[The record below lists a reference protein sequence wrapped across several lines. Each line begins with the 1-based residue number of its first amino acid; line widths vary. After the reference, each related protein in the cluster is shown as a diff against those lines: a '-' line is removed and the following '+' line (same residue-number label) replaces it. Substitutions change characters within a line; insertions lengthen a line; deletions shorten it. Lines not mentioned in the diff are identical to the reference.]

1 MKYRVRRSLLIS
13 LGMLVLIFMLGA
25 SVPSVKVF
33 NIEEQTYNEDYA
45 NKKIIYLTFDDGPS
59 SKVTDG
65 VLDVLKEKDVKA
77 TFFLIGNQ
85 IKDRED
91 VVKRIHNEG
100 HGIGLHTYNH
110 KFKYVYRN
118 EDTFIKEMVECGNQI
133 KDREDVVKRIH
144 NEGHGIGLHTY
155 NHKFKYVYRNED
167 TFIKEM
173 VECRN
178 EINRVVGASPNI
190 IRFPGGSYKH
200 LSKQFLSKLHDD
212 NFKVYDWNL
221 DNTDGMNQ
229 KLDPNVLYKKAIK
242 GSENLHPII
251 LLMHCTDMNKN
262 TYKALP
268 DIIDYY
274 KNEGYQFRIIDEN
287 TPEMYFRIK

>member
-1 MKYRVRRSLLIS
+1 MKYRVRRSLLFS

-110 KFKYVYRN
+110 KFKYVYRRMQ
-118 EDTFIKEMVECGNQI
+118 E
-133 KDREDVVKRIH
+133 
-144 NEGHGIGLHTY
+144 
-155 NHKFKYVYRNED
+155 
-167 TFIKEM
+167 
-173 VECRN
+173 
-178 EINRVVGASPNI
+178 
-190 IRFPGGSYKH
+190 
-200 LSKQFLSKLHDD
+200 
-212 NFKVYDWNL
+212 
-221 DNTDGMNQ
+221 
-229 KLDPNVLYKKAIK
+229 
-242 GSENLHPII
+242 
-251 LLMHCTDMNKN
+251 
-262 TYKALP
+262 
-268 DIIDYY
+268 
-274 KNEGYQFRIIDEN
+274 
-287 TPEMYFRIK
+287 

>member
-1 MKYRVRRSLLIS
+1 MKYRAKHFSLFFIGLIIP
-13 LGMLVLIFMLGA
+13 IFMLGA
-25 SVPSVKVF
+25 SIPSVKTSSMGE
-33 NIEEQTYNEDYA
+33 IISHEDYA

-59 SKVTDG
+59 SKITDG

-85 IKDRED
+85 IEDREE
-91 VVKRIHNEG
+91 VVKRIHDEG

-110 KFKYVYRN
+110 KFKYVYCS
-118 EDTFIKEMVECGNQI
+118 EDAFIKEM
-133 KDREDVVKRIH
+133 
-144 NEGHGIGLHTY
+144 
-155 NHKFKYVYRNED
+155 
-167 TFIKEM
+167 M
-173 VECRN
+173 ECRD
-178 EINRVVGASPNI
+178 EINRVVGVSPNI

-200 LSKQFLSKLHDD
+200 LSKGLLSKLHDN

-221 DNTDGMNQ
+221 DNSDGMNQ
-229 KLDPNVLYKKAIK
+229 KLDPSQLYKKAIK
-242 GSENLHPII
+242 GSENLHPVI

-274 KNEGYQFRIIDEN
+274 KNEGYEFRVIDDE
-287 TPEMYFRIK
+287 TPEMYFRIR

>member
-1 MKYRVRRSLLIS
+1 MKYRVRRSLLFS
-13 LGMLVLIFMLGA
+13 LGMLILTFMFGA

-33 NIEEQTYNEDYA
+33 NIEDQTYNEDYA

-65 VLDVLKEKDVKA
+65 VLEVLKEKDVKA

-85 IKDRED
+85 IKDKED
-91 VVKRIHNEG
+91 VVKRI
-100 HGIGLHTYNH
+100 Y
-110 KFKYVYRN
+110 
-118 EDTFIKEMVECGNQI
+118 
-133 KDREDVVKRIH
+133 

-178 EINRVVGASPNI
+178 EINRVVGISPNI

-200 LSKQFLSKLHDD
+200 LNKQFLSKLHDN

-274 KNEGYQFRIIDEN
+274 KNEGYQFRVIDEN